1 MTKNVVL
8 YSVLVGVFLWMGYWG
23 MQAYHQAVMYEET
36 TAQLVNY
43 NDAAQQVSLK
53 FDKMAK
59 ELLGDWYTDALSQE
73 MAGLQARQKD
83 AQRNAKVYM
92 LYFMCLLVVV
102 LCSFFWIPLRAFT
115 FLGSLA
121 AMLTLVLGL
130 ISPILMVTIHKE
142 FAYVGDIV
150 LSFESKGVLGSIL
163 KLYRSGDVVVAG
175 VIVLF
180 SVFVPMAKVFSL
192 LFVSVFMESKFA
204 HTIIGFFKMIGK
216 WSMVDVFVVAVF
228 LVYLTANEAQTS
240 HAEIEVGLY
249 FFLAYVMVSML
260 VSLSADKMLF
270 ALKNNPIR

>member
-1 MTKNVVL
+1 MTKNAVL
-8 YSVLVGVFLWMGYWG
+8 YSVLVGVLLWMGYWG
-23 MQAYHQAVMYEET
+23 MQAYHQALVYEET
-36 TAQLVNY
+36 TAQLVSH
-43 NDAAQQVSLK
+43 NDVAQQVNLQL
-53 FDKMAK
+53 DKMAK

-73 MAGLQARQKD
+73 RAGLQTKQED
-83 AQRNAKVYM
+83 AQRKAKVYT
-92 LYFMCLLVVV
+92 LYFMYLLLVV
-102 LCSFFWIPLRAFT
+102 LLSFFWIPLRAFT
-115 FLGSLA
+115 FFGALA
-121 AMLTLVLGL
+121 AMMTLLFGL
-130 ISPILMVTIHKE
+130 ITPILMVTIHKE

-180 SVFVPMAKVFSL
+180 SVLVPMAKVFSL

-204 HTIIGFFKMIGK
+204 HTVIGFFKSVGK

-270 ALKNNPIR
+270 VLKNNPIR